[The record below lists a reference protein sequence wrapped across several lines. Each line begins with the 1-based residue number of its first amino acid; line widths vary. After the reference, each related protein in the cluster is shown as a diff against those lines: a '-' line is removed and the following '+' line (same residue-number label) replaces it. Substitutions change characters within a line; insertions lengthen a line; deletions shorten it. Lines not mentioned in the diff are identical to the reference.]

1 MPPYTKSEEAKHDL
15 IDIPE
20 TSENKKRMVFGS
32 DNNNEEDKG
41 TVRIKCTLY

>member
-20 TSENKKRMVFGS
+20 TSENKKSSAATTTMKKTRVQ
-32 DNNNEEDKG
+32 
-41 TVRIKCTLY
+41 